1 MIKRKM
7 SLLLA
12 AVLVATGVG
21 MAKPAAAAEATVL
34 PAISYIAPKY
44 SIAKDNAPFTFAL
57 EAANYEGDVQY
68 RIFIQKDGGAWT
80 ELTDGYSEP
89 VNAKVPYIPGITKN
103 LEAGKYKAS
112 VWVKRA
118 NVEGVKKNSL
128 GSYDTYYAKNFSI
141 GTAES
146 LAKRADLTDLG
157 VKDTYKVGESI
168 ELNGKEGYG
177 YKLHIYNPQAE
188 GSRRDKWM
196 IDDEYET
203 AAETADDYTFTAPGT
218 YLVDVWGMTENSSE
232 AAMKQGYD
240 AWFLKVVTVEEA
252 EEGIAVETSVKAATV
267 GSSVTVKSEYPGAA
281 SYQVFNGAKQVSGVA
296 KLGDATTMYP
306 ANKEGQEY
314 TVKLLNADGAV
325 LVTTSVVLGKTAMVK
340 APEVKDV
347 TVNATFKAATVG
359 SSVTVT
365 ADLEGAASYQVFRGE
380 KQVSGVAKLGEA
392 TTMYPAA
399 KDGEIVTVKL
409 LDAQGALLQA
419 VENVKL
425 AEAK

>member
-1 MIKRKM
+1 M

-12 AVLVATGVG
+12 AVVVATGVG
-21 MAKPAAAAEATVL
+21 TAAPAFAAEATTL

-68 RIFIQKDGGAWT
+68 RIFVQKDGGAWT
-80 ELTDGYSEP
+80 ELTDGYTAP
-89 VNAKVPYIPGITKN
+89 VNAKVPYIPEVTKN

-118 NVEGVKKNSL
+118 NVEGTKKNSL
-128 GSYDTYYAKNFSI
+128 GSYDTYYVKNFSI

-157 VKDTYKVGESI
+157 VKDTYKVGENI
-168 ELNGKEGYG
+168 EINGKAGYG

-188 GSRRDKWM
+188 GSRRDKWI

-203 AAETADDYTFTAPGT
+203 AEDTADDYTFTAPGT
-218 YLVDVWGMTENSSE
+218 YLVDVWGMTENSS
-232 AAMKQGYD
+232 AAAIKQGYD
-240 AWFLKVVTVEEA
+240 GWFLKVVTVEEA
-252 EEGIAVETSVKAATV
+252 DEVEGVAVETSVKAATV
-267 GSSVTVKSEYPGAA
+267 GSSVTVKSEYPGAT
-281 SYQVFNGAKQVSGVA
+281 SYQVFDGAKQVSGVA
-296 KLGDATTMYP
+296 KLGEATTMYP

-314 TVKLLNADGAV
+314 TVKLLDAQGAV

-347 TVNATFKAATVG
+347 TVKATFKAATVG

-399 KDGEIVTVKL
+399 KDGETVVVKL
-409 LDAQGALLQA
+409 LDAQGNLLQA
-419 VENVKL
+419 VENVIL